1 MIYLRPVDVQFPI
14 SQHHGENPEDYPITN
29 GHNGIDIALPEG
41 NIVRA
46 AADGVV
52 ERADLDTASA
62 MDPKKGYGWHVRI
75 IHPDDSRTIYGH
87 LLSEEAIRVAT
98 GDSVRMGDPI
108 GKSGGKSNI
117 TGFSSGPHLHFEIRL
132 TPAVTSGINPEP
144 VMVNEIP
151 PEAGLFTMTVILVGE
166 RLNVRSGPSKQFG
179 IVRKMEPEEQ
189 AVVFSLT
196 GKDIWLRTQDGFVL
210 YDPAFSKLD

>member
-1 MIYLRPVDVQFPI
+1 MIYLRPVDPVFPI
-14 SQHHGENPEDYPITN
+14 SQRHGENPEDYPLTN

-41 NIVRA
+41 NLVRA

-52 ERADLDTASA
+52 ERADLDSASA
-62 MDPKKGYGWHVRI
+62 VDPKKGYGWHVRI
-75 IHPDDSRTIYGH
+75 LHPDNSRTIYGH
-87 LLSEEAIRVAT
+87 LLSETDIKVAT
-98 GDSVRMGDPI
+98 GDQVRMGDVI

-117 TGFSSGPHLHFEIRL
+117 TGFSSGAHLHFEIRL

-151 PEAGLFTMTVILVGE
+151 TETGLFTMTVILIGE
-166 RLNVRSGPSKQFG
+166 RLNVRAGPSKQFG
-179 IVRKMEPEEQ
+179 IVKKMEPMEQ
-189 AVVFSLT
+189 ATVFSFS

-210 YDPAFSKLD
+210 YDPAWVKLE